1 MTAYA
6 TVAEVEAGFR
16 DLDDSEESRATAL
29 LDEAALIIDQI
40 NAYASGDIKKLV
52 SCRMVRRA
60 IGDGGDSSIPIGAT
74 QGATSAMGWYSQ
86 SWQLSNGSSGELYVS
101 KFEKQMLGAG
111 RCIGMAQSLGDSDD

>member
-1 MTAYA
+1 MAYA
-6 TVAEVEAGFR
+6 TAKEVEDGFR
-16 DLDDSEESRATAL
+16 SLDDSEKEKA
-29 LDEAALIIDQI
+29 AALAEEAGIIIDQI
-40 NAYASGDIKKLV
+40 NKNAAVSIKTLV

-86 SWQLSNGSSGELYVS
+86 SWKLSNGSSGELYVS

>member
-1 MTAYA
+1 MAYA
-6 TVAEVEAGFR
+6 TVKEVEDGFR
-16 DLDDSEESRATAL
+16 SLDDSEKEKA
-29 LDEAALIIDQI
+29 AALAEEAGIIIDQI
-40 NAYASGDIKKLV
+40 NKNAAVSIKKLV